1 MVLYPLHGVSPA
13 QQLQMVSFD
22 NGSEVRAYGIDA
34 NFDFCQHTVKTI
46 FADHNV
52 CAALAQQMQPPVKLS
67 SANSINWGRLIPQ
80 VVYYFWA
87 YRAFVQQSLYKNN
100 NNINE
105 NSCTYT

>member
-22 NGSEVRAYGIDA
+22 NGYEVRAYGIDA

-46 FADHNV
+46 FADQSVCNV
-52 CAALAQQMQPPVKLS
+52 LAEQVQPPVKLS

-87 YRAFVQQSLYKNN
+87 YRAFVQQSLHVNN
-100 NNINE
+100 NYN
-105 NSCTYT
+105 